1 MVENSRWRTIAEL
14 ELPSPREGWE
24 WNWRCWAPST
34 WTMALVM
41 GVNKPKAE
49 ELSWRMNVEA
59 GLGMEAG
66 LYVEVALS
74 ALCRGCEW
82 N

>member
-1 MVENSRWRTIAEL
+1 MWTAVPVMKTNMLKSEK
-14 ELPSPREGWE
+14 SPWQ
-24 WNWRCWAPST
+24 
-34 WTMALVM
+34 
-41 GVNKPKAE
+41 
-49 ELSWRMNVEA
+49 MNAEA

-66 LYVEVALS
+66 LYMEVALG

>member
-1 MVENSRWRTIAEL
+1 
-14 ELPSPREGWE
+14 
-24 WNWRCWAPST
+24 
-34 WTMALVM
+34 MALVM